1 MPSVG
6 ELFSL
11 ARQCYAESNRMLN
24 LDVKEAL
31 RNKGDDYMKKADEL
45 RWVEIIQGA
54 FPGEKPNR
62 PRNDGSRR

>member
-1 MPSVG
+1 MSSVG

-11 ARQCYAESNRMLN
+11 ARQCYADSNHTLN

-45 RWVEIIQGA
+45 RWVEIVHGVSPSEQS
-54 FPGEKPNR
+54 NR
-62 PRNDGSRR
+62 P